1 MGTVGDAYDNA
12 LCESFFATLEC
23 ELLDRERF
31 RTPAEARRA
40 VFDYIEGWYNP
51 RRRHSALGYESPLRY
66 ERIHA
71 AEALRAPAPEKARA
85 VEPPGA
91 TLTEGGATSVS
102 PKSVLPPVLP
112 PVVEHEPTVFTF
124 TGAHLSSSPSTK
136 PGQLHRHS
144 EAFSFQ
150 IATDNQEET
159 DRYWNAIVGN
169 GGKESQCGWCKDRWG
184 LSWQI
189 TRVR

>member
-1 MGTVGDAYDNA
+1 MDMALEQRRPHGVIHHSDHGCQYTAIAYGQRCLAFGVRPSMGTVGDAYDNA

-71 AEALRAPAPEKARA
+71 TEVLRAPVPKKARA
-85 VEPPGA
+85 VQPPGA
-91 TLTEGGATSVS
+91 TLTEGGAISVF
-102 PKSVLPPVLP
+102 PQ
-112 PVVEHEPTVFTF
+112 
-124 TGAHLSSSPSTK
+124 TGLTTARTNR
-136 PGQLHRHS
+136 GR
-144 EAFSFQ
+144 A
-150 IATDNQEET
+150 
-159 DRYWNAIVGN
+159 
-169 GGKESQCGWCKDRWG
+169 
-184 LSWQI
+184 
-189 TRVR
+189 